1 MTGPRP
7 ALVLDFGGPV
17 LITPFELTARA
28 EARLGLPPGALPWRG
43 PFGHDPQWR
52 DVLSGTLSER
62 GYWARRADEFA
73 AMTGCPAG
81 TREMISTLYTGDSE
95 DFLVRDGAR
104 ALMADARAAGLP
116 VGILTNDLAAF
127 HRPEWVSALRVL
139 HLADSVVDG
148 SLVGMLKPDPR
159 IYQLMADR
167 LGVPAGGVVFL
178 DDQPVNVAGG
188 RAAGMT
194 AVQVDVTRP
203 GEAFGQARALL
214 GLPPAR

>member
-1 MTGPRP
+1 MTRP

-17 LITPFELTARA
+17 LITPFELMPRA
-28 EARLGLPPGALPWRG
+28 EARLGLPPGTLPWRG

-52 DVLSGTLSER
+52 EVLAGTLSER
-62 GYWARRADEFA
+62 GYWARRAGEFA
-73 AMTGCPAG
+73 ARTGRPAG
-81 TREMISTLYTGDSE
+81 TREMISTMYAGDSE
-95 DFLVRDGAR
+95 DFLVRAGAR

-139 HLADSVVDG
+139 DLADSVVDG
-148 SLVGMLKPDPR
+148 SLIGILKPDPR
-159 IYQLMADR
+159 IYQLMADQ

-203 GEAFGQARALL
+203 GDAFGRARALL
-214 GLPPAR
+214 GLPPAS